1 MIAQLLK
8 VPPIPRFCSNH
19 LGLSLQVTLSR
30 LVDLDLQFGCKLKML
45 MDSPLPE
52 DAKDQLAQR
61 LREIH
66 RQERE
71 PLVERLAELHAQ
83 TLFSLGLRA

>member
-8 VPPIPRFCSNH
+8 VLPVPRFYSNH
-19 LGLSLQVTLSR
+19 LGPSLQATLSR
-30 LVDLDLQFGCKLKML
+30 LVDLNLQFDCKLKML

-52 DAKDQLAQR
+52 DARDQLAQR
-61 LREIH
+61 LREKH